1 MAKICLCLTA
11 KTIKRNLEILEKN
24 RKWADIAELRV
35 DCLDPDERFHI
46 RRFPEK
52 AGIPVILTIR
62 RDIDGGQYTSGEGAR
77 VSLFSKGLAFAD
89 VDRRRNFAYI
99 DLEEDLNVPSLE
111 DAARTFGTTI
121 IRSYHNLNG
130 IDENIPLKLRSLR
143 RVGNELVKAA
153 MMPNSLEDVIK
164 IYQAARETA
173 DVEKVLLCM
182 GHFGVNTR
190 ILAEKLGS
198 SFSYTSALGEADSPP
213 AAPGQLDVRELAEL
227 YRFRTITA
235 DTRVFAVA
243 GYPLAA
249 TSSPAFFN
257 TVFGLEDVN
266 AVYVPIPADSIQSFI
281 DIAREIGLEGVS
293 ITVPH
298 KESILSYLSYKSPE
312 VKSIG
317 ACNTILKDTH
327 GWKGYNTDAMGFS
340 DALLEFIDK
349 KNLKGKRVTIIG
361 AGGSAHAV
369 ASEIHRL
376 GARALILNRTA
387 IRARQLALT
396 YDFAWGALDE
406 KGTDMMMKYAD
417 IIIQTTS
424 AGMEPN
430 VDADPLEF
438 YTFSGREIV
447 MDLIYKPEKTK
458 FLKRA
463 LHAGCKILNGYDM
476 LIRQARYQY
485 VYFMG
490 REFPV
495 HLISRVRI

>member
-24 RKWADIAELRV
+24 RKWTDIAELRV
-35 DCLDPDERFHI
+35 DCLDPDERFLI
-46 RRFPEK
+46 RHFPEK

-62 RDIDGGQYTSGEGAR
+62 RDIDGGQYTGGEGAR

-89 VDRRRNFAYI
+89 VDPRRNFAYI
-99 DLEEDLNVPSLE
+99 DLEEDLNVSSLE
-111 DAARTFGTTI
+111 DAARTFGTRI
-121 IRSYHNLNG
+121 IRSFHNLNG
-130 IDENIPLKLRSLR
+130 IEENIPAKLRGLR

-153 MMPNSLEDVIK
+153 MMPNSLEDVVK
-164 IYQAARETA
+164 IYRAAKETA
-173 DVEKVLLCM
+173 DMEKILLCM
-182 GHFGVNTR
+182 GHLGVNTR

-198 SFSYTSALGEADSPP
+198 GISYTCALGESDSPQ

-227 YRFRTITA
+227 YHFRTITA
-235 DTRVFAVA
+235 DTRVFAVV
-243 GYPLAA
+243 GYPLTA

-257 TVFGLEDVN
+257 TVFGLEEVN
-266 AVYVPIPADSIQSFI
+266 AVYVPIPADSIDSFI
-281 DIAREIGLEGVS
+281 ELAGEIGIEGAS

-298 KESILSYLSYKSPE
+298 KESILSHLSYKSPE
-312 VKSIG
+312 VKNIG
-317 ACNTILKDTH
+317 ACNTILKEAH
-327 GWKGYNTDAMGFS
+327 SWKGYNTDAMGFS

-361 AGGSAHAV
+361 AGGSARAV
-369 ASEIHRL
+369 AAEVYRL
-376 GARALILNRTA
+376 GAKALILNRTA
-387 IRARQLALT
+387 IRARRLALT
-396 YDFAWGALDE
+396 YDFAWSALDE
-406 KGTDMMMKYAD
+406 KGTDMVMKYAD

-424 AGMEPN
+424 VGMEPN

-438 YTFSGREIV
+438 YTFSGKETV

-463 LHAGCKILNGYDM
+463 LHAGCKIMNGYDM

-490 REFPV
+490 REFPAQLV
-495 HLISRVRI
+495 SRVRL